1 MKVLFIFLVTI
12 SLFFSACKKN
22 GAHPVPN
29 IPFDVVIDINL
40 PTYSAL
46 IGVSGYAMV
55 NAGSKGVIVYRRG
68 IDEFIA
74 FDRHSPADV
83 AGSCEL
89 PLIPDVDNY
98 LVLNDTCNSA
108 TFSLYDGSPISGS
121 EYGLRQ
127 YQTTWNGSESLR
139 IFN

>member
-1 MKVLFIFLVTI
+1 MKVQFIFLAVTLFIF
-12 SLFFSACKKN
+12 SSCKKN
-22 GAHPVPN
+22 TAHPVPN

-40 PTYSAL
+40 PTYSNL

-74 FDRHSPADV
+74 FDRHSPADET
-83 AGSCEL
+83 GSCEF
-89 PLIPDVDNY
+89 PLFPDNDNY
-98 LVLNDTCNSA
+98 LVLEDSCNNA

-121 EYGLRQ
+121 DYGLRQ